1 MKTLRTALV
10 VGCCAGAL
18 WGCAGPP
25 QHDEDAELTE
35 EVTELL
41 PDQPTDPAVVVAA
54 PTNARTL
61 LANEWVGVADVTL
74 ADGELV
80 PEHQAGVRYVYPLTA
95 CTVSVV
101 DADSEEIVHMVPGE
115 LVTWPAGRL
124 SLANVGEPDAEFL
137 VIERSSVD
145 LPPDLENLPVPDEA
159 IDMERRGTVLLDDDG
174 VLAVD
179 VTLDQLQGDPLP
191 PNQPSL
197 VVALTDCDL
206 EFRGADVADEERV
219 MKAGEAIWQRAG
231 FNVVGNLGDGP
242 ARFLVVAFRQ

>member
-1 MKTLRTALV
+1 MKPLRTALV
-10 VGCCAGAL
+10 IGCCAGAL

-41 PDQPTDPAVVVAA
+41 PDQPAEPAVVVAS

-74 ADGELV
+74 PEGELV
-80 PEHQAGVRYVYPLTA
+80 PEHEAGVRYVYPLTA

-101 DADSEEIVHMVPGE
+101 DEASEEIVHLVPGE

-124 SLANVGEPDAEFL
+124 SLANVGESEGEFL
-137 VIERSSVD
+137 IVERSPVD
-145 LPPDLENLPVPDEA
+145 LPPDLEQLAVPDEA
-159 IDMERRGTVLLDDDG
+159 IDMERHGTVLVDDDR

-179 VTLDQLQGDPLP
+179 VALEQLQGEPVP
-191 PNQPSL
+191 PNLPML
-197 VVALTDCDL
+197 VAALTDCDL
-206 EFRGADVADEERV
+206 EFRGADVADDERV
-219 MKAGEAIWQRAG
+219 IEAGQASWQPAG
-231 FNVVGNLGDGP
+231 FNVVGNVGDGP
-242 ARFLVVAFRQ
+242 ARFLVMAFRG